1 MIGIG
6 GIYMKKQAVL
16 SGFMIFFIFLH
27 VLGKPIAERF
37 YPSLEGAWFM
47 WIPIGLGLVM
57 LILLILERIRASKA
71 PKEDQISLLRE
82 RIEANEKFQR
92 NGFWHYFFTYGL
104 FAAILA
110 ALIQILFSYAEKG
123 ILHFGWGNVVFC
135 VLFWV
140 LFPTFVWFAMQKMIK
155 ADKQK
160 IKVLESGSE

>member
-1 MIGIG
+1 LNIELLME
-6 GIYMKKQAVL
+6 IYMKKQAVL

-27 VLGKPIAERF
+27 FLGKPIAERF

-47 WIPIGLGLVM
+47 WIPIGLGFVM

-104 FAAILA
+104 FTAILA
-110 ALIQILFSYAEKG
+110 ALIQILFYYAEKG
-123 ILHFGWGNVVFC
+123 ILHFGWGNVGFC
-135 VLFWV
+135 VP
-140 LFPTFVWFAMQKMIK
+140 FPIFMWFAIQKMIK

-160 IKVLESGSE
+160 IEDLQKKSE